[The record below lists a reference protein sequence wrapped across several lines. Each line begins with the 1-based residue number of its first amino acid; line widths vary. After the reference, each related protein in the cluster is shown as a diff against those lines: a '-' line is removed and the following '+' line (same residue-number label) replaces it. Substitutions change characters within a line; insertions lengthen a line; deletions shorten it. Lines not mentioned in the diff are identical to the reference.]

1 MNQVAFVVPESLR
14 GNVAEWDAQRNRACS
29 LCDHG
34 RGGLLPG
41 TLCPRGR
48 TPVAVETE
56 RRPGGSCGP
65 EALHLTFKGLE
76 P

>member
-1 MNQVAFVVPESLR
+1 MNPVAFVVPESLR
-14 GNVAEWDAQRNRACS
+14 GNVVEWDAQRNRACR

-34 RGGLLPG
+34 RGALFPG
-41 TLCPRGR
+41 TLCSRGR

-76 P
+76 S

>member
-1 MNQVAFVVPESLR
+1 MGRTTKPRVFPLR
-14 GNVAEWDAQRNRACS
+14 PRSR
-29 LCDHG
+29 
-34 RGGLLPG
+34 GLLPG
-41 TLCPRGR
+41 TLCSRGR

-65 EALHLTFKGLE
+65 EALHLTFEGLE